1 VNTATPIST
10 RGRTLLA
17 ALVTTLLVVSGL
29 SLAAQPARAAAGDVT
44 SATLDWG
51 IKASFR
57 NYITSPIAHGS
68 WTVAGNVTDATPF
81 SFTGGTGTMDAAA
94 GTGRVG
100 YTGSIHFQ
108 GHEGMGVPAGSYA
121 LDMTV
126 SNVRLV
132 KQGATAAQLV
142 VDIVTNSTSA
152 PTTFV
157 TSTDVPFATVDLAAA
172 TVTST
177 ATTVGYSGAPAV
189 LTAEGAASFA
199 GFYTAG
205 TALDPVSFRWPV
217 EQAPAPA
224 QATSTTLAVPSTA
237 VAGQPV
243 TLSASV
249 APAAA
254 AGSVRFADGA
264 TSLGVVPVVSGAAST
279 SVALAAGT
287 RSITAIFTPADAA
300 LFAAS
305 TSTSVTVTV
314 SAAPVVTKPTIT
326 VSKSTVST
334 AGETITVTGAG
345 FGPAGTATNASR
357 PPLAGKF
364 GGAYV
369 TFGRF
374 ADVWK
379 PSAGATSSARVAD
392 RSTLKWV
399 VNPADVAT
407 VGGPS
412 AGAIPIN
419 ADGTFS
425 VQMLVKPGFTGAPA
439 TGNYGIY
446 TYPGGGVS
454 YAAFET
460 FTPIT
465 FADTPVVTVSKT
477 TLSAAGETV
486 TVSGSGFGPA
496 GTATNASRPPLAGRF
511 GGAYVTFG
519 KFASVWKPSA
529 GAASS
534 ARAADRSTLK
544 WVVNPA
550 DVATV
555 GGASA
560 GAIPIGADG
569 TFSVEMLV
577 KPGFTGEPATGNYG
591 VYTYPGGGVSYAPFE
606 TFTPITFVAGP
617 VIVPTPIA
625 TTTTLTA
632 SPTAIT
638 VGDTTTLSAQVA
650 PAAAGA
656 VTFSLGSTTIGTVAT
671 SASGAATI
679 PVSGLSVG
687 EQQLTARFV
696 PADGAAFA
704 GSSGATSVTVSP
716 VAAPVSVPPAV
727 GAGSLAWGVKQ
738 SFRDYVT
745 GPIAKG
751 AISTSGVG
759 SSGGAFTFAQTGG
772 TVDAATG
779 VGTATYGG
787 SVRFTG
793 HAGLLDV
800 TLGNPVVRI
809 DGPTRGTLLVS
820 VDGGASTPMAT
831 LDLAAGTRST
841 PQNTVAYSGVPASL
855 TAQGAAVFS
864 LNGSGFYPVGT
875 ALDPLSFTIG
885 APAAAPAALGATTIA
900 AFKVAKTAAPTPP
913 ATTGITVVQG
923 TELTEG
929 DEVTVTASGFRP
941 GEKGILVVIYSTPV
955 VLSTSATAD
964 AAGTVT
970 WTGRL
975 PAGLTGTHTL
985 TFQGSV
991 DRGVEL
997 TIAGAAQTAVAGCVV
1012 DDASLT
1018 WGFKESFRSY
1028 ISGSIANGEWVVAD
1042 GATYAVPDFGW
1053 SAGTGGYDPETGEGS
1068 LAFAGSIAFTGHGGV
1083 LNTTVANPQV
1093 RFDDATSAT
1102 LLLDVSGTTQDGAA
1116 VDSRA
1121 VEFAALDLTGAITA
1135 DASAF
1140 TVTDAAATLT
1150 DAGAAAFG
1158 TYPSGE
1164 ALDPVTL
1171 VFSAAADCA
1180 VAEEAAATDEA
1191 VATTTDAEPVSAE
1204 EPADLGWIIWVLAAL
1219 LVIAVAVIVVLVVR
1233 GRTKK

>member
-1 VNTATPIST
+1 VNTATRTPT

-29 SLAAQPARAAAGDVT
+29 SLTAQPARAAAGDVT

-57 NYITSPIAHGS
+57 NYIKGPIAHGS
-68 WTVAGNVTDATPF
+68 WTVAGNVTDAAPF
-81 SFTGGTGTMDAAA
+81 SFTGGTGAVDAAA
-94 GTGRVG
+94 STGRVG

-121 LDMTV
+121 LDMTI
-126 SNVRLV
+126 SNVRVV
-132 KQGATAAQLV
+132 KQSATAAQLV
-142 VDIVTNSTSA
+142 VDIVTNSTAA

-224 QATSTTLAVPSTA
+224 QATSTTLSVPSTA

-243 TLSASV
+243 TLTASI
-249 APAAA
+249 APATAP
-254 AGSVRFADGA
+254 GSVRFADGA
-264 TSLGVVPVVSGAAST
+264 TTLGVVPVASGAAST

-287 RSITAIFTPADAA
+287 RSVTAVFTPADPA

-305 TSTSVTVTV
+305 TSAPVTVAV
-314 SAAPVVTKPTIT
+314 AAAPVVTKPTIT
-326 VSKSTVST
+326 VSKSAVSR

-345 FGPAGTATNASR
+345 FAPAGTATNASR

-369 TFGRF
+369 TFGKF

-425 VQMLVKPGFTGAPA
+425 LQMLVKPGFTGAPATGNYGIYTYPGGGVSYSAFETFTPITFVDTPVVTVSKTTLTSAGETVTVSGSGFGPAGTATNASRPPLAGKFGGAYVTFGRFADVWKPSAGAASSARVADRSTLKWVVNPADVATVGGPSAGAIPIGADGTFSVEMLVKPGFAGAPA

-465 FADTPVVTVSKT
+465 FVADPVV
-477 TLSAAGETV
+477 
-486 TVSGSGFGPA
+486 
-496 GTATNASRPPLAGRF
+496 
-511 GGAYVTFG
+511 
-519 KFASVWKPSA
+519 
-529 GAASS
+529 
-534 ARAADRSTLK
+534 
-544 WVVNPA
+544 
-550 DVATV
+550 
-555 GGASA
+555 
-560 GAIPIGADG
+560 
-569 TFSVEMLV
+569 
-577 KPGFTGEPATGNYG
+577 
-591 VYTYPGGGVSYAPFE
+591 
-606 TFTPITFVAGP
+606 
-617 VIVPTPIA
+617 VP

-632 SPTAIT
+632 TPAAIT
-638 VGDTTTLSAQVA
+638 VGDTTMLTAQVA

-671 SASGAATI
+671 AASGAASI
-679 PVSGLSVG
+679 PVSGLAAG

-696 PADGAAFA
+696 PADGGAFA

-716 VAAPVSVPPAV
+716 VAAPVAVKPVV

-759 SSGGAFTFAQTGG
+759 TSGGAFTFAQNGG
-772 TVDAATG
+772 TFDAATG

-809 DGPTRGTLLVS
+809 DGPTQGTLLVS
-820 VDGGASTPMAT
+820 VNGGASTPMAT
-831 LDLAAGTRST
+831 LNLGAGTRST
-841 PQNTVAYSGVPASL
+841 PDNTVSYSGVPASL

-885 APAAAPAALGATTIA
+885 APAAAPASLGATTIA
-900 AFKVAKTAAPTPP
+900 AFKVAKTAAPTAP
-913 ATTGITVVQG
+913 AATGITVAQG

-929 DEVTVTASGFRP
+929 AEVTVTASGFRP
-941 GEKGILVVIYSTPV
+941 REKGILVVIYSTPV
-955 VLSTSATAD
+955 VLSTNATAD

-997 TIAGAAQTAVAGCVV
+997 TITAAAPTAVVGCVV

-1083 LNTTVANPQV
+1083 LNTTVANPRV
-1093 RFDDATSAT
+1093 RFDGATTAT

-1116 VDSRA
+1116 VDSKS
-1121 VEFAALDLTGAITA
+1121 VEFATLDLTGALA
-1135 DASAF
+1135 DDGSAF

-1171 VFSAAADCA
+1171 AFSTAADCA
-1180 VAEEAAATDEA
+1180 VAEEVAATDDA
-1191 VATTTDAEPVSAE
+1191 VTTTTDAEPVSAE
-1204 EPADLGWIIWVLAAL
+1204 EPADLGWLIWVLAAL

-1233 GRTKK
+1233 GRNKK